1 MIFETNLKANLVTFW
16 TMVLDSY
23 KLILHLVCKTNN
35 TNHGQFSTEYLF
47 QFFKSQKAEARSGTE
62 FDKHW
67 NTQHF
72 LNRILSFQTWK
83 MGQPKSNML
92 PRLNCRNGHQPS
104 KLNLN
109 PILFYFRTGNTWLQ
123 FVDLHLFH
131 QQLINF

>member
-1 MIFETNLKANLVTFW
+1 MPIMGNFKLNILFSFLKAKRQKLEVGQNL
-16 TMVLDSY
+16 
-23 KLILHLVCKTNN
+23 INI
-35 TNHGQFSTEYLF
+35 EI
-47 QFFKSQKAEARSGTE
+47 A
-62 FDKHW
+62 
-67 NTQHF
+67 QHF

-123 FVDLHLFH
+123 FVDLHLFD
-131 QQLINF
+131 QQIIIIISCLIILSKRVTNNLKRTKNDQKAWW